1 MPENDFNLT
10 RALNCWWRRQRQE
23 VGWLHAFTRLNAVLF
38 EFLRDSLP
46 GRSRRRYG
54 DIDFDWEHRVDTT
67 SGTVSWRTRLLGL
80 LSSPYQ
86 PIPAEEFREIMNAL
100 AIDFT
105 QFTFIDVGSGKGRAL
120 MLACGFGFRRIIGIE
135 LLQELHRIAQENL
148 RKFERKGTVCNIE
161 LLCEDAT
168 RFTFPAEPTVVFLF
182 NPLPQSSLA
191 ILLENIAASL
201 CQLPRALYVAYANP
215 VHETLLAQSQVLRK
229 TVGNLKY
236 CVFRSK
242 AS

>member
-1 MPENDFNLT
+1 
-10 RALNCWWRRQRQE
+10 

-105 QFTFIDVGSGKGRAL
+105 QFTFIDFGSGKGRAL
-120 MLACGFGFRRIIGIE
+120 LLACGFGFRRIIGIE
-135 LLQELHRIAQENL
+135 LLPELHRIAQENL

-168 RFTFPAEPTVVFLF
+168 RFAFPAEPTVVFLF